1 MSTKMTLM
9 LIIIIIIIHFIMII
23 YTRIIVIIVIVD
35 IPRLQHLTD
44 EQMSF
49 MYIILYT
56 LSTSLYFIA
65 SWPDVEWLYFFLHF
79 CLVFV
84 LIFIYFLKFDCFNV
98 NRWRKS
104 IQFCLDNWWRSNK
117 INRQFFTLH
126 EYIDSCS
133 KMGQ

>member
-65 SWPDVEWLYFFLHF
+65 S
-79 CLVFV
+79 
-84 LIFIYFLKFDCFNV
+84 
-98 NRWRKS
+98 
-104 IQFCLDNWWRSNK
+104 
-117 INRQFFTLH
+117 
-126 EYIDSCS
+126 
-133 KMGQ
+133 